1 MADHLSGDR
10 RKLNEDPRPHSALR
24 VALALGIILAGV
36 ILAIWRHA
44 G

>member
-10 RKLNEDPRPHSALR
+10 RKLDKDQRPHSVFR

-36 ILAIWRHA
+36 ALAVWRHA